1 MPRFRIGVC
10 EWSLPPIGPSVCR
23 LAAEAGLEGVEL
35 DMGGMQDG
43 MKLTSG
49 RIRKMYAEEAK
60 RTGIL
65 YPALAMNVLGA
76 CTLLHPENAEERET
90 VFELFDEALQ
100 AADELEIPVIQVPSF
115 YTNAMTNAREMEAS
129 AFYFSYACKAAERYG
144 IVIGTENTLPAED
157 QLRLLRMVGYSN
169 FKIYFDTQNPV
180 VFHAGNPAEM
190 FRTLSG
196 SVCQIHVKDGTDER
210 MGTMPL
216 GEGKGFFPESMRS
229 IAESGYEG
237 WIVTENEYKLYR
249 QDNEERLKKDI
260 AALRAALETAGE
272 A

>member
-1 MPRFRIGVC
+1 MPRFRIGAC
-10 EWSLPPIGPSVCR
+10 EWSFPPIGPSVCR
-23 LAAEAGLEGVEL
+23 LAAEAGLDGVEL
-35 DMGGMQDG
+35 DMGGMHDG

-76 CTLLHPENAEERET
+76 CTLLHPENTEERET
-90 VFELFDEALQ
+90 VFELFDETLQ

-115 YTNAMTNAREMEAS
+115 YTNAITNAREMEAS

-196 SVCQIHVKDGTDER
+196 SVCQIHVKDGTDEQ

-216 GEGKGFFPESMRS
+216 GEGKGFFRESMRS